1 MGKSSSFDLRDRI
14 VGAIERGSSRRAA
27 ARRFGVSA
35 ATAVRLA
42 QRKARTGSV
51 APACQGRPKGSGVD
65 QLVQEF
71 ARAGHVQDG
80 GLAALLAEIAA
91 ERGSAIRAM
100 GGAVLRVG
108 FGFHGTGQDNE
119 GEAFML
125 SS

>member
-1 MGKSSSFDLRDRI
+1 MGH
-14 VGAIERGSSRRAA
+14 E
-27 ARRFGVSA
+27 
-35 ATAVRLA
+35 
-42 QRKARTGSV
+42 
-51 APACQGRPKGSGVD
+51 
-65 QLVQEF
+65 LVQEF

-80 GLAALLAEIAA
+80 GLATLLAEIAT

-119 GEAFML
+119 GEVFML